1 MEARVGTVTRLLRRL
16 LPAAVALSALAA
28 GVTPAFA
35 DHLPVDSDPDTTAP
49 VLESFAI
56 SPTSVDVRNGSTA
69 TITAT
74 ARITDDKSGVA
85 QVLVVYR
92 SPSGA
97 NRIFISFSPGN
108 RTSGTEHV
116 GDYST
121 QITIDPNRESGTWTV
136 ESVSTRDVV
145 GNTRSYTEAEAR
157 ALGAVDFTV
166 LSNRDATPPRIS
178 AVRVIP
184 NLLDVSGSNG
194 FARFEWDATDEG
206 GSGVAAATIALG
218 SPPDGRQLMQAQGSI
233 STSGVNAVTLT
244 GDAFTRTFTPNAGFS
259 ELGLSQY
266 STPGVWTVFYVQ
278 VYDRANNVTTY
289 QGAELA
295 ALLGPT
301 PFFEVRSNPTD
312 LLEPTVTA
320 FRFSPASIDVSS
332 APATVSVE
340 FDVADEL
347 SGVQA
352 AWLTFRS
359 PTIAASPPYIQR
371 TATFYE
377 DMIYPRITTQKTV
390 RAQVTFPRYD
400 RGGDWTVAEVCVM
413 DRVKRKRCYT
423 GEALKILGPTEITVI
438 SNTLTLTPPAEE
450 NPVGSPH
457 TVTATLASQTGP
469 ISGAAILF
477 SVAGANSA
485 SGMGT
490 TDSSGRATFTYTG
503 VNTGGDTITAC
514 HDRNTNGVCET
525 AELKATATKTWVR
538 PTGPTTLVL
547 TPPSA
552 TNNVGEEHCVTA
564 AAKDAAGAP
573 TPNVKVVFSVS
584 GANTAGGTVTTNAS
598 GEALFCY
605 TGTQAGGDTISAFA
619 DTDGSG
625 AQNDA
630 EPTGMATKTYVIPDR
645 DRDGVP
651 DPTDNCPD
659 TPNPGQENNDGDAQG
674 DVCDGDDDND
684 THGDPN
690 DNCPKTANPDQADG
704 DLDGIGDACDDT
716 FNSTPC
722 KVTGTGYTGSMTSFN
737 LGAEYFAGA
746 VAGIGSATYTD
757 KSVSKTFRSTK
768 ITGVACKGSRA
779 TVEGTGTVNST
790 KSVTFRIVVDD
801 RGAGAGTDTYAI
813 SWSGADTYAAPART
827 LTKGNLI
834 VTLK

>member
-1 MEARVGTVTRLLRRL
+1 MQARGGNVTRLLRRL
-16 LPAAVALSALAA
+16 LPAAVAFSALTA
-28 GVTPAFA
+28 GVTPAYA
-35 DHLPVDSDPDTTAP
+35 HHLPVNTDPDTTAP

-56 SPTSVDVRNGSTA
+56 APTAVDVRDGSTA

-74 ARITDDKSGVA
+74 AHITDDKSGVN
-85 QVLVVYR
+85 QVMVSYR

-97 NRIFISFSPGN
+97 GWIYVWYGPGN

-121 QITIDPNRESGTWTV
+121 EITIDPNRESGTWTV
-136 ESVSTRDVV
+136 EGGSTSDVV

-166 LSNRDATPPRIS
+166 LSNRDATPPRVS

-206 GSGVAAATIALG
+206 GSGVSAATIALG
-218 SPPDGRQLMQAQGSI
+218 SPPDNRQLIQAQGY
-233 STSGVNAVTLT
+233 TFENGVNSVTLT
-244 GDAFTRTFTPNAGFS
+244 GDGYTRTFTPTGGFS

-266 STPGVWTVFYVQ
+266 STPGAWTVFYVQ

-295 ALLGPT
+295 ALLGPS
-301 PFFEVRSNPTD
+301 PFFEVRSDPTD
-312 LLEPTVTA
+312 LLEPTVSA

-352 AWLTFRS
+352 AWITYRS
-359 PTIAASPPYIQR
+359 PTIAASPPSIAR

-377 DMIYPRITTQKTV
+377 DMTSPRITAQKTV

-400 RGGDWTVAEVCVM
+400 RGGDWIVTEVCVM
-413 DRVKRKRCYT
+413 DRVKRKRCYA

-438 SNTLTLTPPAEE
+438 SNTLTLTPPAAE

-457 TVTATLASQTGP
+457 TVTATLASQTSP
-469 ISGAAILF
+469 ISGATILF
-477 SVAGANSA
+477 SVAGAHSA
-485 SGMGT
+485 SGTGT
-490 TDSSGRATFTYTG
+490 ADSNGRATFTYTG

-514 HDRNTNGVCET
+514 HDQNTNNVCEV

-538 PTGPTTLVL
+538 PTGPATLVL
-547 TPPSA
+547 TPSSA

-564 AAKDAAGAP
+564 VAKDAAGTP
-573 TPNVKVVFSVS
+573 TPSINVVFSVS
-584 GANTAGGTVTTNAS
+584 GANTGGGTVATNGS
-598 GEALFCY
+598 GEAEFCY

-625 AQNDA
+625 SQNGA
-630 EPTGMATKTYVIPDR
+630 EPTGTATKTYVIPDR
-645 DRDGVP
+645 DGDGVS

-690 DNCPKTANPDQADG
+690 DNCPKTANPDQADS
-704 DLDGIGDACDDT
+704 DLDGAGDACDGT
-716 FNSTPC
+716 FTSTPC
-722 KVTGTGYTGSMTSFN
+722 KVTGSGNTSSTVSFT
-737 LGAEYFAGA
+737 LGVEYVAGA
-746 VAGIGSATYTD
+746 AAGIGSVTYTD
-757 KSVSKTFRSTK
+757 RSLRKPFRSTK

-779 TVEGTGTVNST
+779 IIVGTGLVDSN
-790 KSVTFRIVVDD
+790 KSVTFRISVEDL
-801 RGAGAGTDTYAI
+801 GAGVGTDTFAI
-813 SWSGADTYAAPART
+813 AWSGAHTYAAPART
-827 LTKGNLI
+827 LTRGNLI